1 MKQFAVYINPNLDTG
16 PIFESLA
23 ELSRRLGLKFYGT
36 QAQRDIIPAHLE
48 CCDPDQGKM
57 PQIDCVLVFGGDGT
71 ILRAKTIAILTG
83 APILGINLGWLG
95 FLSETTFKELES
107 SIQSLINGKYKLIN
121 RMLLNCKLRRK
132 GKVVFEGL
140 ALNDAVIYKAE
151 TPRMINIRT
160 YSEGRFVFSA
170 RCDGAIA
177 CTPTGSTAYNLSAGG
192 PLLTPEMRAIVVSH
206 LNPHLLSIRPMV
218 FPSTNKVCLKVT
230 GLHEPAWL
238 QLDGENVHQ
247 MLIEDEVIVTEADVR
262 VEFIKLS
269 ARTFYRTLR
278 NKLHLGK

>member
-1 MKQFAVYINPNLDTG
+1 M
-16 PIFESLA
+16 
-23 ELSRRLGLKFYGT
+23 
-36 QAQRDIIPAHLE
+36 QAQA
-48 CCDPDQGKM
+48 Q
-57 PQIDCVLVFGGDGT
+57 
-71 ILRAKTIAILTG
+71 
-83 APILGINLGWLG
+83 
-95 FLSETTFKELES
+95 
-107 SIQSLINGKYKLIN
+107 
-121 RMLLNCKLRRK
+121 

>member
-1 MKQFAVYINPNLDTG
+1 
-16 PIFESLA
+16 LA
-23 ELSRRLGLKFYGT
+23 ELNDRFGLRFYGT
-36 QAQRDIIPAHLE
+36 KAQRDILPAKMP
-48 CCDPDQGKM
+48 CCDHDHGKM
-57 PQIDCVLVFGGDGT
+57 PWIECVLVFGGDGT
-71 ILRAKTIAILTG
+71 ILRAKTIAILTR

-107 SIQSLINGKYKLIN
+107 FIPYLIHEKHKLIS
-121 RMLLNCKLRRK
+121 RILLNCKLKRE
-132 GKVVFEGL
+132 GKVIFEGL

-218 FPSTNKVCLKVT
+218 FPSTNKICLKVT

-247 MLIEDEVIVTEADVR
+247 MLVGDEVIVTEADVK
-262 VEFIKLS
+262 VDFVKLS
-269 ARTFYRTLR
+269 DRTFYRTLR